1 MNNDINIKGV
11 QKFSMIDYPGKLSC
25 VVFLNKCNM
34 RCGYCH
40 NPELVFSD
48 DSGGKFPNI
57 TQEEFFK
64 FLDEKK
70 SWLDGVCI
78 TGGEPTL
85 HPGLLGFMNAIKE
98 KGYTLKIDTNG
109 SNPGIIQKII
119 EGKLADYIAMDVKN
133 SIQKYSVTAG
143 ANISTSNIKQSIDII
158 RDAGNNNL
166 INYEFR
172 TTILPRFIGESDIIA
187 IGELLRGSKR
197 YVLQQFKSEE
207 SLVDNNLKNEK
218 TYTYNELEKFMNILK
233 EKIIDVEIR
242 K

>member
-1 MNNDINIKGV
+1 MINDINIKGV

-40 NPELVFSD
+40 NPELVFSN
-48 DSGGKFPNI
+48 DSGGRFPNI
-57 TQEEFFK
+57 TPEEFFN

-85 HPGLLGFMNAIKE
+85 HPGLLGFMKNIKD

-119 EGKLADYIAMDVKN
+119 DNRLADYVAMDVKN
-133 SIQKYSVTAG
+133 SIIKYPSTANTKVPMD
-143 ANISTSNIKQSIDII
+143 NIISSIDII
-158 RDAGNNNL
+158 REAGKKN
-166 INYEFR
+166 IIDYEFR
-172 TTILPRFIGESDIIA
+172 TTILPRFIEESDIKS
-187 IGELLRGSKR
+187 IGEMLKGSKK
-197 YVLQQFKSEE
+197 YVLQQFKPEE
-207 SLVDNNLKNEK
+207 SLVDDNLRNDK
-218 TYTYNELEKFMNILK
+218 TYNNSELEKFRNILK
-233 EKIIDVEIR
+233 EKISDVEIR
-242 K
+242 Q